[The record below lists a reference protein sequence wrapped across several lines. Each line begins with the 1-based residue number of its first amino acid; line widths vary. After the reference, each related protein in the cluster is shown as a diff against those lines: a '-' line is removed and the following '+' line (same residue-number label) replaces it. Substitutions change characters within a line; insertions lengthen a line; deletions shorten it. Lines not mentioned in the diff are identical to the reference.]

1 MTAPR
6 AVPESLTQ
14 PLLDRITRQSLDED
28 YQHVAEQRRRAG
40 AVVARPRPRRRVS
53 VVVVVCFGL
62 LVSVAALQ
70 TSRNAD
76 VDSAGR
82 ATLIQRINER
92 NAVVADIQQ
101 RIADARAENSAL
113 EGTLLSLESQ
123 FARVIDR
130 RAQLRST
137 TGFGV
142 VRGEGVRAVV
152 DDAPTGG
159 EGQVR
164 DADLA
169 LLVNGLWAAG
179 ARAIS
184 VNGQRLTVL
193 SALRN
198 SAQTIRVNDVSLSPP
213 YTVLA
218 AGDRDTLQ
226 ARFAETTSGARFHD
240 LTRTLGMAFS
250 MDDVEELEV
259 PAAPSRILRL
269 RSIVEDD
276 AAQPTPNAQEETP

>member
-1 MTAPR
+1 MTQTRP
-6 AVPESLTQ
+6 VPERQTL
-14 PLLDRITRQSLDED
+14 PLLDLITRQSLDED
-28 YQHVAEQRRRAG
+28 YEHVAEQRRRG
-40 AVVARPRPRRRVS
+40 AVPPARPAARRRTTAAAVIG
-53 VVVVVCFGL
+53 FGL
-62 LVSVAALQ
+62 LVSVAAVQ

-82 ATLIQRINER
+82 ATLIERITDR
-92 NAVVADIQQ
+92 RAVVTDVRE
-101 RIADARAENSAL
+101 RIGAVREQNDRL
-113 EGTLLSLESQ
+113 EGTLLSLETQ

-130 RAQLRST
+130 RAQLRAT

-142 VRGEGVRAVV
+142 VRGEGVRFVV

-159 EGQVR
+159 DGRVR

-169 LLVNGLWAAG
+169 LLVNGLWQAG

-184 VNGQRLTVL
+184 VNGERLTAL

-198 SAQTIRVNDVSLSPP
+198 SAEAIRVNDVSLSPP

-218 AGDRDTLQ
+218 AGDPRTLQ

-240 LTRTLGMAFS
+240 LTASLGMPFS
-250 MDDVEELEV
+250 RENVEELEL
-259 PAAPSRILRL
+259 PAAPSRLLRL
-269 RSIVEDD
+269 RSVTEAAGPASPDLQED
-276 AAQPTPNAQEETP
+276 TP